1 MTCNKSD
8 SSLYLLLEKDEID
21 INADQLIML
30 L

>member
-8 SSLYLLLEKDEID
+8 SSLDLLLEKDEID
-21 INADQLIML
+21 INANQLIML

>member
-1 MTCNKSD
+1 MTCNKND
-8 SSLYLLLEKDEID
+8 SSLDLLLEKDEID

>member
-1 MTCNKSD
+1 MTCNTSD
-8 SSLYLLLEKDEID
+8 SSLNLLLEKDEID

>member
-8 SSLYLLLEKDEID
+8 SCLNLLLEKDEID